1 MSISSRN
8 PKKILLAGIKKDLSG
23 VIEQI
28 KYYKVKEDELSNPN
42 DDGVAVNMTITPEF
56 QQLVSKNLTI
66 SKVVACDGTLE
77 CIMALEYDLPGNL
90 VLIVYSKEK

>member
-1 MSISSRN
+1 
-8 PKKILLAGIKKDLSG
+8 
-23 VIEQI
+23 
-28 KYYKVKEDELSNPN
+28 
-42 DDGVAVNMTITPEF
+42 MTITPEF